1 MSPNAAGIPRRTAG
15 TLAAIAILA
24 LLATFALTA
33 ASARAAIP
41 LPSVTTDSA
50 GEVTFDTATLHGA
63 LTPHGSDTSYYFQFG
78 LTTAYGSQTTIAD
91 AGAGTAN
98 VNVALPI
105 TGLQPLTVY
114 HYRLVAVNATGAATG
129 KDKTLLTTKIPL
141 SLQILTSPN
150 PVLYGGMISVQGAL
164 SGTENGNREVV
175 LQANQFPF
183 TAGFQNVA
191 VNPELTSAT
200 GGFSFLLPGLT
211 QVTQFRVVTST
222 NPAVISPVATENV
235 AVRVTGHLGRARR
248 RHFARVYGTVTPA
261 ENGMKVAIL
270 RIAHG
275 HGVLVGGTVL
285 VHATATSSR
294 FSRVVPVKPGVYRV
308 LVQVTNGAQVS
319 NYSQPLQIR

>member
-1 MSPNAAGIPRRTAG
+1 MSQFAEGMSRRTAAM
-15 TLAAIAILA
+15 LAAIATIA
-24 LLATFALTA
+24 VLATLGLTA
-33 ASARAAIP
+33 ASAVAAAA
-41 LPSVTTDSA
+41 LPRVSTGGADQ
-50 GEVTFDTATLHGA
+50 VTFDSATLHGA
-63 LTPHGSDTSYYFQFG
+63 VTSHASDTSYYFQFG
-78 LTTAYGSQTTIAD
+78 LTNAYGSQTTIAD

-150 PVLYGGMISVQGAL
+150 PVLYGGMITVQGAL
-164 SGTENGNREVV
+164 SGTENASREVV

-183 TAGFQNVA
+183 AAGFQNVG
-191 VNPELTSAT
+191 VNPELTTAT

-211 QVTQFRVVTST
+211 QVTQFRVVTTT

-235 AVRVTGHLGRARR
+235 AVNVTGHLGRARR
-248 RHFARVYGTVTPA
+248 RHFVRVFGAVTPA

-294 FSRVVPVKPGVYRV
+294 FSRAVPVKSGVYRV

-319 NYSQPLQIR
+319 NYSQPLLIR

>member
-1 MSPNAAGIPRRTAG
+1 MSPYTAGIRTRHVG
-15 TLAAIAILA
+15 TLAAIATLA
-24 LLATFALTA
+24 VLAALSLTA
-33 ASARAAIP
+33 AAARAAAT
-41 LPSVTTDSA
+41 LPSVSTGSA
-50 GEVTFDTATLHGA
+50 GEVTFDSATLHGA

-78 LTTAYGSQTTIAD
+78 LTGAYGSQTTIAD
-91 AGAGTAN
+91 AGAGTTN

-114 HYRLVAVNATGAATG
+114 HYRLVAVNAAGAATG

-150 PVLYGGMISVQGAL
+150 PVLYGGTITVQGAL
-164 SGTENGNREVV
+164 SGTENAGREVV

-191 VNPELTSAT
+191 VNPELTTAT

-222 NPAVISPVATENV
+222 SPPVISPVATENV
-235 AVRVTGHLGRARR
+235 AVQVTGHLGRAAR

-294 FSRVVPVKPGVYRV
+294 FSRAVPVKAGVYRV

-319 NYSQPLQIR
+319 NYSQPLLIR

>member
-1 MSPNAAGIPRRTAG
+1 MSPYAAAMPRRTAAA
-15 TLAAIAILA
+15 LAAIATLA
-24 LLATFALTA
+24 VLVSLGVTATG
-33 ASARAAIP
+33 ARAAAP
-41 LPSVTTDSA
+41 LPSVSTGSA
-50 GEVTFDTATLHGA
+50 GAVTFDSATLNGA
-63 LTPHGSDTSYYFQFG
+63 LTPHGSDTSYYFQYG

-91 AGAGTAN
+91 AGAGTGK

-105 TGLQPLTVY
+105 AGLQPLTVY

-164 SGTENGNREVV
+164 SGTENAGRVVV

-183 TAGFQNVA
+183 TAGFQNVG
-191 VNPELTSAT
+191 VNSEVTTAT
-200 GGFSFLLPGLT
+200 GGFSFLLPSLT

-222 NPAVISPVATENV
+222 NPPVVSPVATENV
-235 AVRVTGHLGRARR
+235 AVRVTGHLGRAQR
-248 RHFARVYGTVTPA
+248 RHFVRVYGTVTPA

-285 VHATATSSR
+285 VHASATSSR
-294 FSRVVPVKPGVYRV
+294 FSRAVPSKRGVYRV

-319 NYSQPLQIR
+319 NYSQPLTIG